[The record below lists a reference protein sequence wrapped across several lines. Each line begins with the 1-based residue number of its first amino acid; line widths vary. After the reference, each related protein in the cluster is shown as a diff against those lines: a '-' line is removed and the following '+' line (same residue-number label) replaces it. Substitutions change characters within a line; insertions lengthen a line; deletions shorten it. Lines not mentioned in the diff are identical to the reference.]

1 MAQEELYED
10 LDKEQSLTEK
20 YLGLSLKKF
29 LKLVAIV
36 LVVGVYLGVLLFG
49 TNSLQVYMGL
59 QDYEEYLQSE
69 IVRLRNENAELQ
81 KEYFELQEITVK

>member
-69 IVRLRNENAELQ
+69 IIRLRSENAELQ